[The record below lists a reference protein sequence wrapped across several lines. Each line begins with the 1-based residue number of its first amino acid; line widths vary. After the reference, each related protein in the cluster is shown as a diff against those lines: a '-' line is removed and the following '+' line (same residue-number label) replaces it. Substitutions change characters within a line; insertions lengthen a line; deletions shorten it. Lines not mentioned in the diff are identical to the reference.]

1 MSRVYTIKAAAT
13 DLTAANGNYDW
24 LEIAPNDDKPVRLW
38 GWILS
43 QKDQLGDAEEL
54 NVLFRLLRLTSVS
67 GGSSG
72 GISPSVSSMSE
83 TEQAISA
90 GFTAEAFNTGVAT
103 TGGSTR
109 ELMEFYWNLRGS
121 PYEFWFPSREWCPV
135 VRQGEALIL
144 RQDDTLPNTIK
155 CAATYFVEEDG

>member
-1 MSRVYTIKAAAT
+1 MSRFYTIKAAAT

-54 NVLFRLLRLTSVS
+54 NVLFRLLRLTSLTT
-67 GGSSG
+67 GSSG
-72 GISPSVSSMSE
+72 ITPSVSSMVE

-90 GFTAEAFNTGVAT
+90 GFTAEAFNATVAT

-121 PYEFWFPSREWCPV
+121 PYEFWFPSREWCPI
-135 VRQGEALIL
+135 VRQGEGLIL